1 MKFYNAHCKSWVSV
15 LFRDL
20 TEDYSPGDN
29 LSDNSEERLQRGR
42 GGARIYMNF
51 FSWEIQVVIS
61 PGCSLE
67 GLLLKLKLQ
76 YFGHPMQ
83 RTDSLEKTLMLGKIE
98 GRRRRGW
105 QRMRWLDG
113 ITNSMDM
120 SLGKLRELVMDRE
133 AWGRKESELTWTDKY
148 LSIDLGKRLLLVMKP
163 SRTLSQQM
171 EDDNYLMKQFLSSII
186 KRWSGDQVRTDYRYH
201 RSSSGDHLRPD

>member
-1 MKFYNAHCKSWVSV
+1 
-15 LFRDL
+15 
-20 TEDYSPGDN
+20 
-29 LSDNSEERLQRGR
+29 
-42 GGARIYMNF
+42 MNF

-67 GLLLKLKLQ
+67 GLMLELKLQ

-83 RTDSLEKTLMLGKIE
+83 RTDSLEKTLMLGGIG
-98 GRRRRGW
+98 GRRRRGR

-133 AWGRKESELTWTDKY
+133 AWGRKESELT
-148 LSIDLGKRLLLVMKP
+148 
-163 SRTLSQQM
+163 
-171 EDDNYLMKQFLSSII
+171 
-186 KRWSGDQVRTDYRYH
+186 
-201 RSSSGDHLRPD
+201 